1 MSEPTGTRISPRDRE
16 VLRGFARRID
26 PADAGAHNN
35 LGVLYFSKG
44 LYEEAVAAFTHALD
58 LDPKMQVAQRN
69 IEVAYF
75 NTGYYDQR
83 VSELRERIRMR
94 ADDREARWDL
104 GRAFALLGQHEDAIP
119 EFRALLQQKPNDVAA
134 MIQLGLSEKASGRL
148 GEALLWFRQ
157 ALASDPSSS
166 LLHFYVGE
174 VLYNQGAFED
184 ALSAMRTAIQLNPDN
199 PDAHFLLS
207 FVLGDMGQHAEAQT
221 ASKRAVHLNPSLAR
235 AQANLSLD
243 QYDPKKYEE
252 LLPGRQS
259 RRSQAQMAIAE
270 GEPLAQYTL
279 GLAYRQQGYIA
290 EAMRAYQS
298 ALERGEDRALVM
310 QAMAE
315 LHLIQ
320 KDPRPAIELYD
331 TLLATR
337 PDSPKLWNER
347 GVALHQAGEHA
358 AAAESYA
365 QALAI
370 DANYALARNNLGVA
384 LFHAHQPEDAID
396 AFRLALKADTGLVK
410 ARLNLALLLTRG
422 RRFQLALEAYRQV
435 LDTAPQ
441 NAVAWNGIG
450 TVLAELRKFAEAKTA
465 FARAI
470 QSKPESAEAHYNLSF
485 TLSNLGD
492 FEGALRETKLALELD
507 PYYVAQKFSLA
518 IDLEYEDPDLSV
530 VPDLGGEQRLTTE
543 VDTFTFDP
551 TLLDSIFT
559 ELAPVP
565 EVAPPLESDPYRLAA
580 DYLSKGLTDRA
591 MSETRRALA
600 RGADAVM
607 GNVLLGEAL
616 GRQGAWGDALERFE
630 NAREHDAA
638 HQGALRGQVQ
648 SLLMLGRGTEAGEA
662 AESLVGLA
670 PDDADALMLVATA
683 RFESGEAD
691 RALEALAHARTVA
704 PQRADVLRGIG
715 NITRALGD
723 LDAAIAAY
731 RHALMLDADFAAVR
745 FDLAQLLLQRGL
757 FTEAEQ
763 ELDAALD
770 AVPTYADA
778 TLALAGVYR
787 VSHRVREALRLLVEF
802 LERDPYSFTGLLALG
817 ELLLEEGRVNDAA
830 VAFQRILRF
839 DETHVGAIFYQGV
852 LLAGQER
859 FREALASWRK
869 VAMLAPD
876 SDWARRAFRE
886 SRQVQHRLEGGDAP
900 DGVSGGAG

>member
-1 MSEPTGTRISPRDRE
+1 MTLPTTTRIPERDRE

-26 PADAGAHNN
+26 PSDAGAHNN
-35 LGVLYFSKG
+35 LGVLYFNKG
-44 LYEEAVAAFTHALD
+44 LYEEAVAAFTQALE

-69 IEVAYF
+69 LEVAYF

-83 VSELRERIRMR
+83 VTELRERIRLR
-94 ADDREARWDL
+94 PNDRDARWDL

-119 EFRALLQQKPNDVAA
+119 EFRALLQQRPNDVAA
-134 MIQLGLSEKASGRL
+134 MIQLGLSEKAGGRL
-148 GEALLWFRQ
+148 GDALQWFRG
-157 ALASDPSSS
+157 ALQLDGESS

-184 ALSAMRTAIQLNPDN
+184 ALVELRRAIQLNPDN

-207 FVLGDMGQHAEAQT
+207 FVLGDMGQQEEAQA
-221 ASKRAVHLNPSLAR
+221 ASKRAVQLNPALSR

-243 QYDPKKYEE
+243 QYDPRKYEA
-252 LLPGRQS
+252 LLPGRQA

-279 GLAYRQQGYIA
+279 GLAFRQQGYIA
-290 EAMRAYQS
+290 EAMRAYQN

-331 TLLATR
+331 TLLAER

-347 GVALHQAGEHA
+347 GVALHQTGQHA
-358 AAAESYA
+358 EAAESYRN
-365 QALAI
+365 ALIA
-370 DANYALARNNLGVA
+370 DPTYALARNNLGVA
-384 LFHAHQPEDAID
+384 LFHAGLTDDAVD
-396 AFRLALKADTGLVK
+396 AFRQALKSDGGLVK

-422 RRFQLALEAYRQV
+422 RRYQLALEAYRQV
-435 LDTAPQ
+435 IETAPDS
-441 NAVAWNGIG
+441 ALAWNGVG
-450 TVLAELRKFAEAKTA
+450 MVLSELRKFEDARTA

-470 QSKPESAEAHYNLSF
+470 QAKPEFAEAHYNLSF

-492 FEGALRETKLALELD
+492 FDGAVRETKLALELD

-530 VPDLGGEQRLTTE
+530 VPDLGGEQRLTEE

-551 TLLDSIFT
+551 TLLDSHFT
-559 ELAPVP
+559 ALAPAP
-565 EVAPPLESDPYRLAA
+565 EAPTAPLESDPYRLAA
-580 DYLSKGLTDRA
+580 DFLSKGLTDRA
-591 MSETRRALA
+591 MAETRRALA
-600 RGADAVM
+600 RGADPII
-607 GNVLLGEAL
+607 GNVLVGQAL

-630 NAREHDAA
+630 EARTLDPGHLD
-638 HQGALRGQVQ
+638 ALRGETQA
-648 SLLMLGRGTEAGEA
+648 LLMLGRGTEASVVAEA
-662 AESLVGLA
+662 LILGA

-683 RFESGEAD
+683 RFEAGDAE
-691 RALEALAHARTVA
+691 RALEALDHARRVA
-704 PQRADVLRGIG
+704 PRRADVLRGIG
-715 NITRALGD
+715 NITRALGN

-731 RHALMLDADFAAVR
+731 RHALTLDSDFAAVR
-745 FDLAQLLLQRGL
+745 YDLARLLMQRGV
-757 FTEAEQ
+757 FDEAER
-763 ELDAALD
+763 ELLAALES
-770 AVPTYADA
+770 VPTYADA
-778 TLALAGVYR
+778 TLALAGVYKLG
-787 VSHRVREALRLLVEF
+787 HRPREALVLLVEF
-802 LERDPYSFTGLLALG
+802 LERDPYSFSGLIALG
-817 ELLLEEGRVNDAA
+817 ELLLDEGRHSDAA
-830 VAFQRILRF
+830 VAFQRVLRF

-869 VAMLAPD
+869 VAVLEPD
-876 SDWARRAFRE
+876 SEYARRAFRE
-886 SRQVQHRLEGGDAP
+886 SRRVQHRLEGGDAP
-900 DGVSGGAG
+900 MGAD